1 MFKNALFATIIALV
15 LGLCPL
21 SAAQNSAKPL
31 TNEDVVAM
39 VKGGLGESTIV
50 SAIQSQE
57 SSFDVSANALL
68 ALKKNAVS
76 GHIMDAMLAANKQQ
90 AQSKAAP
97 APAAALAAPTGR
109 GTRRELKPAIC
120 NP

>member
-1 MFKNALFATIIALV
+1 MFKNALFATIVAVV

-57 SSFDVSANALL
+57 SSFDVSAN
-68 ALKKNAVS
+68 
-76 GHIMDAMLAANKQQ
+76 
-90 AQSKAAP
+90 
-97 APAAALAAPTGR
+97 
-109 GTRRELKPAIC
+109 
-120 NP
+120 